1 MGTLLYY
8 CRQTTEACKGIP
20 YPSKSHP
27 YKYGV
32 SGCIYTSG
40 CGVCSSLMVLR
51 NFGVVP
57 ATMNTKRWAA
67 ECVKM
72 GARAAEGTN
81 MAKIAEHFKK
91 FYGITTKQT
100 KSTETLKKHL
110 RNGGRA
116 IICVTGRGK
125 RLFSNSGHYI
135 YVGGIDKS
143 GNLIIL
149 DPYWYDGKFTL
160 TARRKAYTKVKNDRE
175 VYVQPSVLAAD
186 IGSIWLFTAP
196 KGVKPLCSVNDVNH
210 KKPKPV
216 APVVSLGQHILT
228 AVRGVYKGCGADA
241 GRKKVSDLSEDGQK
255 HATTAKKSAFAF
267 LKKGTIVSLLEV
279 KKAKSGNLWAKIPS
293 GWICIW
299 EKSDNTSFIK

>member
-8 CRQTTEACKGIP
+8 CRQTTEACKGIR
-20 YPSKSHP
+20 YASKSHP

-57 ATMNTKRWAA
+57 ATMNTKKWAA

-72 GARAAEGTN
+72 GARVAEGTN

-116 IICVTGRGK
+116 IICVTGGGK

-160 TARRKAYTKVKNDRE
+160 TARRKATV
-175 VYVQPSVLAAD
+175 VYVH
-186 IGSIWLFTAP
+186 P
-196 KGVKPLCSVNDVNH
+196 KGRYIVAECKGVRETFFPEDVE
-210 KKPKPV
+210 
-216 APVVSLGQHILT
+216 T
-228 AVRGVYKGCGADA
+228 
-241 GRKKVSDLSEDGQK
+241 
-255 HATTAKKSAFAF
+255 
-267 LKKGTIVSLLEV
+267 
-279 KKAKSGNLWAKIPS
+279 
-293 GWICIW
+293 
-299 EKSDNTSFIK
+299 